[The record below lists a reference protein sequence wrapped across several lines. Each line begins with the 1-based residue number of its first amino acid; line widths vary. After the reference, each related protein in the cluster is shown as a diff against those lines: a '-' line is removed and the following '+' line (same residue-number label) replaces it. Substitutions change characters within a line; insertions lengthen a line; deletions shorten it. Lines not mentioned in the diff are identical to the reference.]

1 MDSVVEW
8 RCRWVPSWLVYKW
21 VGFMSDMRM
30 SCRCV
35 SLEILMTPQRFKYT
49 CQPSESVEGSQKP
62 GGEREERGD

>member
-35 SLEILMTPQRFKYT
+35 SL
-49 CQPSESVEGSQKP
+49 S
-62 GGEREERGD
+62 GDSDDTTEVQIHMPTK